1 MNTAT
6 VNSDTAPVTQLQARA
21 HALRLSC
28 LLAHRDQVVCDSA
41 RLACDSELLGWDE
54 VCRVHSLMTAACLN
68 SGECCTPAALLT
80 T

>member
-41 RLACDSELLGWDE
+41 RLACVNELLG
-54 VCRVHSLMTAACLN
+54 
-68 SGECCTPAALLT
+68 
-80 T
+80 